1 MKLKFSL
8 NFFWLIVW
16 AIVFVGAVLSYFW
29 RPAVFGVAVIAAVMF
44 GTFLADYIHD
54 CKLK

>member
-16 AIVFVGAVLSYFW
+16 AVVFIGAALSYYW
-29 RPAVFGVAVIAAVMF
+29 RPAVFGVEVIAAVMF

>member
-16 AIVFVGAVLSYFW
+16 AVVFVGAVLSYFW